1 MFATPPPTGPGTPPG
16 VQPPSHQLPPQQALQ
31 APLVGHDAAAQQATA
46 WTQPAH
52 VSGWAQSPAMP
63 AAQPVRQVATQLT
76 GAYAASG
83 DAGIDRML
91 RFEAACKQFG
101 SLQ

>member
-1 MFATPPPTGPGTPPG
+1 MFATPPPTGPGTPPS
-16 VQPPSHQLPPQQALQ
+16 VQPLTHQPAHQQGSQLPPGGQYGTPQQQPVAY
-31 APLVGHDAAAQQATA
+31 
-46 WTQPAH
+46 TQPVAAT
-52 VSGWAQSPAMP
+52 GWAPAP
-63 AAQPVRQVATQLT
+63 ALAPARQVATQLT

-91 RFEAACKQFG
+91 AFEAACKRFG

>member
-16 VQPPSHQLPPQQALQ
+16 VQPLTHQP
-31 APLVGHDAAAQQATA
+31 AQQQGAQAAVGGQYGAPAQQPVA
-46 WTQPAH
+46 WNQPAA
-52 VSGWAQSPAMP
+52 VTGWAPTPVTPPA
-63 AAQPVRQVATQLT
+63 RSVATQIT
-76 GAYAASG
+76 GAYASSG